1 MHTVQCL
8 TDFFIKVFADLKD
21 QASLQSYDLA
31 PHPPPSFPL
40 YQSVMRSPSP
50 LKNPR
55 KFKEKQH
62 KNCPRS
68 EVEKSYSS
76 PSDSTVPTDAG
87 NTVFAKTSPK
97 RSFSMTEYERLGLVF
112 TKTRVYKVGH
122 CTDCCN
128 WCIGCQ
134 TPQPLG

>member
-1 MHTVQCL
+1 MIADGNFVSFPLAICIKKSAKRSMHTVQCL

-40 YQSVMRSPSP
+40 YQSVIRPPSP

-68 EVEKSYSS
+68 EVEKSYSR

-87 NTVFAKTSPK
+87 NEPRTVATGALAVRRPN
-97 RSFSMTEYERLGLVF
+97 
-112 TKTRVYKVGH
+112 H
-122 CTDCCN
+122 
-128 WCIGCQ
+128 
-134 TPQPLG
+134 